1 MGAHGEGIGGSGH
14 GEGAAAVTG
23 VRSRCLSHSS
33 LPLCSRCTLT
43 DSPTLACLCPLPRR
57 PHLLCDGDK
66 SGDVNLFCL
75 LLLNFC
81 HGLFSS
87 LCLLWRLLNCCLCL
101 CLCLYWF
108 SSYFFFNCSFL
119 HNGCLLFNGSL
130 FYNRSCL
137 YYSSFFYCRC
147 FFCSRGLSSSRLH
160 TVDLV
165 LRSRHPRLKL
175 LQTLVGHQT
184 ALHGHEEHSVELL
197 L

>member
-66 SGDVNLFCL
+66 SGDVNLLCL

-87 LCLLWRLLNCCLCL
+87 LCPLWRLLNCCLCL
-101 CLCLYWF
+101 CLYWF
-108 SSYFFFNCSFL
+108 SSYCFFNCS
-119 HNGCLLFNGSL
+119 
-130 FYNRSCL
+130 
-137 YYSSFFYCRC
+137 C
-147 FFCSRGLSSSRLH
+147 FFCSRGLSSSRFH
-160 TVDLV
+160 TVD
-165 LRSRHPRLKL
+165 PM
-175 LQTLVGHQT
+175 
-184 ALHGHEEHSVELL
+184 
-197 L
+197 